1 MIKIRKRFGN
11 LLARPDQWKKIIK
24 AATLMKAAAP
34 FSPVSMLTSLSYRRS
49 LRHNSLRRES
59 CCVAARHVTPQICLY
74 FWWHLGPSYCNAKGS
89 HHMKEAARGRP
100 PRRSNAHVRIKI
112 CEASGEEN
120 N

>member
-49 LRHNSLRRES
+49 LRHNSLRREKLLRRS
-59 CCVAARHVTPQICLY
+59 TARNPPDLLIFLVA
-74 FWWHLGPSYCNAKGS
+74 LGPLLLQCKGQS
-89 HHMKEAARGRP
+89 PHERGCARETTKEIKRPCQNQNLRGK
-100 PRRSNAHVRIKI
+100 RRR
-112 CEASGEEN
+112 E
-120 N
+120 